1 MMIIMQ
7 VLVCRADGT
16 QVLEEREVPEGCFE
30 DASAALP
37 EGEGAEL
44 E

>member
-1 MMIIMQ
+1 MMIMQ

-16 QVLEEREVPEGCFE
+16 QVLEEREVPEDFLENG
-30 DASAALP
+30 AAPP
-37 EGEGAEL
+37 ENEGTEV